1 MVNATLEATD
11 GAVPFTNKPIKPLIM
26 PGTKLLAPSNENIKV
41 TLSSSPELTTEAA
54 IGPAQAT
61 ITLNITTNDAGTAN
75 TDPSF
80 TGNGSV
86 QPAVKTKLGEEIT
99 VPAPI
104 AANLAFAAP
113 APAPAVLA
121 ASGVKQVPGEAIP
134 TKSQATNDS
143 QETTPAAA
151 ELLMSLCQQ
160 MGSDNTTEVHV
171 AAAAAAAAAAI
182 TAPDEAKP
190 KPSLAPPPTTAGA
203 QLGSQRK
210 RAATRKRPV
219 PTKTGTTGTASAS
232 VAGGSGRTPAN
243 ATGTVSYRYGPGQPV
258 ITTADGRITSTS
270 GRQKS
275 CAYVGVRRRQW
286 GTFAAEIRNQ
296 LSGCREWLGTFET
309 AEEAAV
315 VYDMR
320 LRQIKG
326 PSAKCNFPP
335 LDLTSGN
342 LVKRDICPHGKS
354 AAQRLTLLIPENWL
368 QQVAALHSGMNR
380 AEGGAGESVGNCGG
394 SSANANANVNG
405 VTSLTCNGPQ
415 ARQITTA
422 TTTTDTLVTSA
433 TTLLNDS
440 GVPTP
445 AAPAGDTPTT
455 AALAIPNGAR
465 MTNQQPLPA
474 FPFVSRGAPFPA
486 PVPRIIGVPAPL
498 TAPIL
503 PPAVPLQAVPGTRD
517 VYRGVSVPGRHPQ

>member
-11 GAVPFTNKPIKPLIM
+11 GDAPSTNNPIKSMIM
-26 PGTKLLAPSNENIKV
+26 PATKLLAPSNENVKV
-41 TLSSSPELTTEAA
+41 ALSSSPELTTEAMN
-54 IGPAQAT
+54 GHT
-61 ITLNITTNDAGTAN
+61 VTLTTTTKTAGTTS
-75 TDPSF
+75 TDPSS

-86 QPAVKTKLGEEIT
+86 QPAVKTKSEEEEEVT
-99 VPAPI
+99 VPAPFSI
-104 AANLAFAAP
+104 ATPNFGAAGAASPAILAAP
-113 APAPAVLA
+113 
-121 ASGVKQVPGEAIP
+121 GVKQVPGEAKP
-134 TKSQATNDS
+134 TRSQGTNDS

-160 MGSDNTTEVHV
+160 MVSDTATEVN
-171 AAAAAAAAAAI
+171 AAAVAV
-182 TAPDEAKP
+182 TAPDESNP
-190 KPSLAPPPTTAGA
+190 IPPLAPPPPTTARA
-203 QLGSQRK
+203 QSGGQRK
-210 RAATRKRPV
+210 RAPSRKRPV
-219 PTKTGTTGTASAS
+219 QTINSTMATASAS
-232 VAGGSGRTPAN
+232 IADGGSGRTPAH
-243 ATGTVSYRYGPGQPV
+243 ATGTPSYRYGPGQPV

-326 PSAKCNFPP
+326 PSARCNFPP

-342 LVKRDICPHGKS
+342 LVGRDICPHGKS
-354 AAQRLTLLIPENWL
+354 APQRLTLLIPENWL

-380 AEGGAGESVGNCGG
+380 VEGGATVEG
-394 SSANANANVNG
+394 ANAGLGLGLGANNVSAHASALTS
-405 VTSLTCNGPQ
+405 VTYHRTQ
-415 ARQITTA
+415 AKQN
-422 TTTTDTLVTSA
+422 TTTNNTDTLGVPSA
-433 TTLLNDS
+433 STLLNDS

-445 AAPAGDTPTT
+445 AAPAKGASTT
-455 AALAIPNGAR
+455 ASVAIAMTNGAR
-465 MTNQQPLPA
+465 SRFEQPVASLPSSASFSAA
-474 FPFVSRGAPFPA
+474 FSA
-486 PVPRIIGVPAPL
+486 PVPRIVGVPAPL

-503 PPAVPLQAVPGTRD
+503 PPAAPLQAVPGL
-517 VYRGVSVPGRHPQ
+517 HPQ